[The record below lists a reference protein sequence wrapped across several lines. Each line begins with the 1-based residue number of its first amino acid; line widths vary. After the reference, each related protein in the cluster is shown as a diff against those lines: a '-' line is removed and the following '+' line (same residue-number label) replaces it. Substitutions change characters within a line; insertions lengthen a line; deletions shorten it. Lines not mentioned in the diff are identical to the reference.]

1 MLSALFTPKGTEERA
16 QASTWGDWPGE
27 GIYAGGSSNTVNAR
41 SSLQL
46 LTVYGCVRLI
56 TDSIATLP
64 VITYRVAADGTKVEF
79 PTPAWVTKP
88 TPDLTFGEWCSQVL
102 SSLLLHGNA
111 YLNVLRGGTTGIVE
125 VQVMDPMKVQ
135 VRREA
140 GRKVF
145 YVNGQPFPG
154 EMLHIAGL
162 MLPGSDMGL
171 SPVDCA
177 REAIGLGLSTQTYGN
192 NYFESEGNMPGVI
205 EIPTKVSPGGLK
217 DIADVWQRKRSRRNR
232 GLPGVLDG
240 GATWKPTGITNEAAQ
255 FLATRNYTAAEIA
268 GQMFLVD
275 PSDLGIAVN
284 GTSLTYGNLEQ
295 RNARR
300 VQVTLLPWIV
310 RIEQAISTLL
320 RNPQYMKFNVDGLLR
335 GDVAARWSSYK
346 VASEIN
352 TAAAA
357 VGQPPVLLTS
367 EMRRF
372 EDLDP
377 LTPEQIP
384 TAPESPEPPMQ
395 VEQMNAAPLPNIS
408 IHMPE
413 YRVDSPVVNVAMP
426 EIRIEQQALTINVP
440 EQPAPIV
447 NVTNDAPV
455 VNVSVPESRA
465 KTQRIEHDANGRIA
479 KVVTE

>member
-1 MLSALFTPKGTEERA
+1 M
-16 QASTWGDWPGE
+16 
-27 GIYAGGSSNTVNAR
+27 
-41 SSLQL
+41 
-46 LTVYGCVRLI
+46 
-56 TDSIATLP
+56 
-64 VITYRVAADGTKVEF
+64 
-79 PTPAWVTKP
+79 
-88 TPDLTFGEWCSQVL
+88 L

-140 GRKVF
+140 GRKMF
-145 YVNGQPFPG
+145 YVNGQPFSG

-320 RNPQYMKFNVDGLLR
+320 RNPQHMKFNVDGLLR

-346 VASEIN
+346 TASEIN

-384 TAPESPEPPMQ
+384 AAPEPPAPPP
-395 VEQMNAAPLPNIS
+395 VPAVQMNAAPLPNIN
-408 IHMPE
+408 INMPE
-413 YRVDSPVVNVAMP
+413 QRF
-426 EIRIEQQALTINVP
+426 EGHTINVAAAEAPQVHLDIHNP
-440 EQPAPIV
+440 EQPAPTV
-447 NVTNDAPV
+447 NVRNDAPI

>member
-1 MLSALFTPKGTEERA
+1 MLSALFPPKGIEERA
-16 QASTWGDWPGE
+16 QATVWGDWPGE
-27 GIYAGGSSNTVNAR
+27 GIYASGASNTVNAR

-64 VITYRVAADGTKVEF
+64 VITYRLAADGTKVEF
-79 PTPAWVTKP
+79 ATPAWVLKP

-111 YLNVLRGGTTGIVE
+111 YLNVLRGGTGGIVE
-125 VQVMDPMKVQ
+125 VQVFDPLKVQ
-135 VRREA
+135 VRRDA
-140 GRKVF
+140 GRKMF
-145 YVNGQPFPG
+145 YTNGQIFTG

-177 REAIGLGLSTQTYGN
+177 REAIGLGLATQTYGN

-217 DIADVWQRKRSRRNR
+217 DIADVWLRKRSRRNR

-240 GATWKPTGITNEAAQ
+240 GATWKQTGITNEAAQ

-310 RIEQAISTLL
+310 RIEQAISFLM
-320 RNPQYMKFNVDGLLR
+320 RNPQHMKFNVDGLLR

-377 LTPEQIP
+377 LTAEQVP
-384 TAPESPEPPMQ
+384 TAPAAPVPATPA
-395 VEQMNAAPLPNIS
+395 VQMNAAPLPNIN
-408 IHMPE
+408 INMPE
-413 YRVDSPVVNVAMP
+413 QRFEGHTINVAAAEAP
-426 EIRIEQQALTINVP
+426 QQDITINVP
-440 EQPAPIV
+440 EQPAPTV
-447 NVTNDAPV
+447 NVRNDAPI
-455 VNVSVPESRA
+455 VNLSVPESRA
-465 KTQRIEHDANGRIA
+465 KVQRIEHDANGRIA

>member
-1 MLSALFTPKGTEERA
+1 M
-16 QASTWGDWPGE
+16 
-27 GIYAGGSSNTVNAR
+27 
-41 SSLQL
+41 
-46 LTVYGCVRLI
+46 
-56 TDSIATLP
+56 
-64 VITYRVAADGTKVEF
+64 
-79 PTPAWVTKP
+79 
-88 TPDLTFGEWCSQVL
+88 
-102 SSLLLHGNA
+102 
-111 YLNVLRGGTTGIVE
+111 
-125 VQVMDPMKVQ
+125 
-135 VRREA
+135 
-140 GRKVF
+140 
-145 YVNGQPFPG
+145 
-154 EMLHIAGL
+154 
-162 MLPGSDMGL
+162 
-171 SPVDCA
+171 
-177 REAIGLGLSTQTYGN
+177 
-192 NYFESEGNMPGVI
+192 
-205 EIPTKVSPGGLK
+205 
-217 DIADVWQRKRSRRNR
+217 
-232 GLPGVLDG
+232 DG